1 MRLVTLLLALAMG
14 FGALGLGDSSA
25 LATTTRA
32 TTAQATTVQAKSAHA
47 QTDGISLV
55 AAPGASGVLRPDA
68 DLVISG
74 TLSNGTTTPIAAGT
88 VSVYLDRS
96 AISSRT
102 ELDNWLDQNGD
113 DDHAR
118 TMTEILQGASPAV
131 PAGEVRTIYLTVPA
145 AAIGLDPSPSAWG
158 TRALSIRINNGSSEV
173 ATATSSIVWFPGGP
187 FQPTKLALIAPI
199 AAPPS
204 TSGLIAAD
212 DLALLTGPNGVLT
225 RELDQSIDRN
235 VALAIDPMVIA
246 SIRILG
252 KTAPASAWDWL
263 QRLSAAG
270 NDSFALSYADADL
283 ATLSQLGTGTML
295 APTDFPI
302 DPKLF
307 PAPQATPAPS
317 FTPGPSG
324 SPTPSPTPPSVEP
337 VLPTSTSILDWDY
350 TIKGLAWP
358 LDDTVAEKNLDT
370 FAANGLTTTI
380 LSSDNASYGNVGYT
394 PGAAATVGKHRV
406 LIADSTVSRLFR
418 AAVTAPSS
426 VAWQQAVADLSAS
439 IAIATNERPD
449 EARTLVGTLGRTYPT
464 STGSRLSDTLGALAE
479 LPWVSSSSLT
489 DALASKPVEASVTAK
504 PEATSRIDQAKE
516 LLAAEGSVATFS
528 SVLVD
533 PPLLSGP
540 HRLDLLATLSSGWVG
555 NAAGWKSAYAHYL
568 KASTTITQS
577 VTIVESSS
585 IIQPSDK
592 ISLPVTVR
600 NDLDF
605 PIAVI
610 VTVHSPSGI
619 LHVVENRVP
628 LTVEA
633 NSQAGA
639 RVAVQSV
646 ANGDVVLEVSL
657 STVSGLPISQPSF
670 VDVNVQAQWETAITV
685 SIGVL
690 LLAVFGFGIWRN
702 IAKRR
707 RARRAESGAMDDAE
721 PSEDHAAPVPPTP
734 APSTTAPPTAAP
746 PTAAPP
752 AAAPSTPADTP
763 RD

>member
-1 MRLVTLLLALAMG
+1 MPMRLVTILLALAMG
-14 FGALGLGDSSA
+14 IGALGFGDSAA
-25 LATTTRA
+25 LAATVPTTS
-32 TTAQATTVQAKSAHA
+32 VQAKTAHA

-68 DLVISG
+68 DLIISG
-74 TLSNGTTTPIAAGT
+74 TLSNGTNTPIPAGT

-102 ELDNWLDQNGD
+102 EMNNWLDKSDD
-113 DDHAR
+113 DDHDR
-118 TMTEILQGASPAV
+118 TMTEVLQGTSPAV

-145 AAIGLDPSPSAWG
+145 ASIGLDPSPSAWG
-158 TRALSIRINNGSSEV
+158 ARALSVRINNGDSQI
-173 ATATSSIVWFPGGP
+173 ALANSSIVWFPGGS
-187 FQPTKLALIAPI
+187 FQPTKLALVAPI

-204 TSGLIAAD
+204 TSGLISAD
-212 DLALLTGPNGVLT
+212 DLATLTGPSGVLT
-225 RELDQSIDRN
+225 RELDQSIGRH
-235 VALAIDPMVIA
+235 VALAIDPMIIA

-252 KTAPASAWDWL
+252 RTAPTSAWDWL
-263 QRLSAAG
+263 QRLAAAG
-270 NDSFALSYADADL
+270 NDTFALSYADSDL
-283 ATLSQLGTGTML
+283 ATLSQLGTGTL
-295 APTDFPI
+295 VGPTGFPI

-307 PAPQATPAPS
+307 PVPQTTPTPSATPGLTGGPTPAP
-317 FTPGPSG
+317 T
-324 SPTPSPTPPSVEP
+324 SPPVEP
-337 VLPTSTSILDWDY
+337 ALPTSQNILDWAY

-358 LDDTVAEKNLDT
+358 LDDTVVEKDLDT

-380 LSSDNASYGNVGYT
+380 LSSANASYGDVGYT
-394 PGAAATVGKHRV
+394 PGAAATVGEHPV
-406 LIADSTVSRLFR
+406 AIADSTISRLFR
-418 AAVTAPSS
+418 AAVTAPTT
-426 VAWQQAVADLSAS
+426 VAWQQAIAELSAS

-449 EARTLVGTLGRTYPT
+449 DARTLLGTLGRTYPS
-464 STGSRLSDTLGALAE
+464 STGSRLSDTLAALTE
-479 LPWVSSSSLT
+479 LPWVSSSTLSS
-489 DALASKPVEASVTAK
+489 ALSSKPVGATVTAK
-504 PEATSRIDQAKE
+504 PEAAPRVSQAKA
-516 LLAAEGSVATFS
+516 LLAAERSVATFS
-528 SVLVD
+528 AVLVT
-533 PPLLSGP
+533 PPLLTGP
-540 HRLDLLATLSSGWVG
+540 HRLDLLATLSSGWIG
-555 NAAGWKSAYAHYL
+555 NSAGWKSAYAHYL
-568 KASTTITQS
+568 KTSATITQS

-600 NDLDF
+600 NDLDL
-605 PIAVI
+605 PVAVI

-685 SIGVL
+685 TIGAL

-707 RARRAESGAMDDAE
+707 KARRARPEGAEDTEPGSPGPDD
-721 PSEDHAAPVPPTP
+721 PGSDAAPAVAAPTP
-734 APSTTAPPTAAP
+734 V
-746 PTAAPP
+746 
-752 AAAPSTPADTP
+752 DTP